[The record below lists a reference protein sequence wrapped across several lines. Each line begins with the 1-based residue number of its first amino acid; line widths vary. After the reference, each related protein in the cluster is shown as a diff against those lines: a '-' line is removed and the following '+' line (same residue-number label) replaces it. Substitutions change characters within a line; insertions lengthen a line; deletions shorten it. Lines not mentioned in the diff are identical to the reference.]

1 MTDKAPE
8 TIRLIYKAKNLE
20 DSKKVSDYSKYSFW
34 AENLSLGAG
43 SGDPYGKLG
52 PNLACKPLAPSSEC
66 LIADTTAVKP
76 DWSDA

>member
-34 AENLSLGAG
+34 AENASLGAG

-52 PNLACKPLAPSSEC
+52 TNLASKPLAPSSEC